1 MVYYNYLDEEVK
13 DVMAY
18 IKEELDTKSITL
30 TNQTDTDAI
39 QNNLYEQLVDD
50 DRVTG
55 NASGSYTM
63 STVKAEE
70 YLVTNWELLSEA
82 INALDPE
89 FNMLKQGAEACD
101 IIIRIYLLPEAIN
114 IALQKLS

>member
-39 QNNLYEQLVDD
+39 QNNLYEQF
-50 DRVTG
+50 
-55 NASGSYTM
+55 
-63 STVKAEE
+63 K
-70 YLVTNWELLSEA
+70 W
-82 INALDPE
+82 
-89 FNMLKQGAEACD
+89 
-101 IIIRIYLLPEAIN
+101 
-114 IALQKLS
+114 KLHHEHR

>member
-50 DRVTG
+50 DSVTG

-89 FNMLKQGAEACD
+89 FNMLKQGVEACD